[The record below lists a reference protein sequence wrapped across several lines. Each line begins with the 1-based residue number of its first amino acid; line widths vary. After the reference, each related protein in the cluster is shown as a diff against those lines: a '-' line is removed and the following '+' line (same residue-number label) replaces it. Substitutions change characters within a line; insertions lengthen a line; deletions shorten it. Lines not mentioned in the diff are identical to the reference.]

1 MPIVSISVTSE
12 LLKEM
17 NNLEK
22 SEGFSGRSDLIRAG
36 VRELINLKQ
45 ERTSLTGEL
54 QSILIITHEEGK
66 EQSVTKIKHGFD
78 NIIQSHMHFKLGDK
92 KCLELFVL
100 HGQASNISD
109 LVKQFQISDS
119 MDKIKLITA

>member
-1 MPIVSISVTSE
+1 MPIISISVTKE

-17 NNLEK
+17 NHLEK

-36 VRELINLKQ
+36 IRELINLKQ

-78 NIIQSHMHFKLGDK
+78 DIVQSHMHCKLGDK

-100 HGQASNISD
+100 HGQAYSVSE

-119 MDKIKLITA
+119 MDKIKLITT